1 MITTV
6 SLVPPFAAVLS
17 HQCGRPGLISQSLS
31 LSSTSSH
38 PHPELNSDQIVVV
51 ECWFL
56 VIFFVLLFI
65 IFAVP
70 SSDQICQEK
79 YPLRGWK
86 SMKFQIQSQ
95 PDKMSL
101 LAYLAWIEHSS
112 GGALPAPYL
121 ICGPIFAPRPPYSG
135 AAVPHWQ
142 PTEQVSLHKTKCM
155 TRSKEKYTIKIKMAR
170 GPTPNSLPN
179 ITNKC
184 RVLHYLAGWRKCVLF
199 LLDLDEFLF
208 WCLMSFVK
216 YKIGK
221 FQYYWGWTCSQFKF
235 LWWSQCIH
243 FQNPQSPKKISTTT
257 ELSFSDIFLI
267 VAYPSWFGHTY
278 VGYESTVSRPYLMD
292 LSAPPRVADTNLHLY
307 NRISLAT

>member
-1 MITTV
+1 MTRIRITIGIMTRLATDCSLTRSHCRPLHSSSSSSPSPHTRRRKVKRKMMILDQDDDHDYPPHTKRRKRRRKMMTRIRMTIRMRTKITSDFISTQLSTPHLLFLHDACSRGIWWSRWSSV
-6 SLVPPFAAVLS
+6 SESKEFDDQDCSSTPPFAAVLS

-112 GGALPAPYL
+112 GGACLPL
-121 ICGPIFAPRPPYSG
+121 IWSVGL
-135 AAVPHWQ
+135 
-142 PTEQVSLHKTKCM
+142 SLHQGPLTQGLLSPTDNLSKSPSTKPNVWHSQKKSIP
-155 TRSKEKYTIKIKMAR
+155 SKSKWQEGQHQI
-170 GPTPNSLPN
+170 
-179 ITNKC
+179 
-184 RVLHYLAGWRKCVLF
+184 H
-199 LLDLDEFLF
+199 
-208 WCLMSFVK
+208 
-216 YKIGK
+216 
-221 FQYYWGWTCSQFKF
+221 SQ
-235 LWWSQCIH
+235 
-243 FQNPQSPKKISTTT
+243 T
-257 ELSFSDIFLI
+257 
-267 VAYPSWFGHTY
+267 
-278 VGYESTVSRPYLMD
+278 
-292 LSAPPRVADTNLHLY
+292 
-307 NRISLAT
+307 

>member
-1 MITTV
+1 M
-6 SLVPPFAAVLS
+6 
-17 HQCGRPGLISQSLS
+17 
-31 LSSTSSH
+31 
-38 PHPELNSDQIVVV
+38 VVD
-51 ECWFL
+51 CWFL
-56 VIFFVLLFI
+56 VIFFVLFFI

-155 TRSKEKYTIKIKMAR
+155 TRSKEKYAIKIKMAR

-184 RVLHYLAGWRKCVLF
+184 RVLHYLAGWRKYVLF

-221 FQYYWGWTCSQFKF
+221 FQYYWGWTCSHISK
-235 LWWSQCIH
+235 I
-243 FQNPQSPKKISTTT
+243 PKVPKKSV
-257 ELSFSDIFLI
+257 LLQNW
-267 VAYPSWFGHTY
+267 V
-278 VGYESTVSRPYLMD
+278 
-292 LSAPPRVADTNLHLY
+292 
-307 NRISLAT
+307 LATFSLLWPIPLDLGTRMWGMGLLWVGLI

>member
-1 MITTV
+1 MLIPGHFLRS
-6 SLVPPFAAVLS
+6 SLHHFRCPILRPNMS
-17 HQCGRPGLISQSLS
+17 REISSPGLKEYEISNSVPAWQNV
-31 LSSTSSH
+31 TSGISG
-38 PHPELNSDQIVVV
+38 LN
-51 ECWFL
+51 WAL
-56 VIFFVLLFI
+56 VWG
-65 IFAVP
+65 
-70 SSDQICQEK
+70 
-79 YPLRGWK
+79 R
-86 SMKFQIQSQ
+86 
-95 PDKMSL
+95 
-101 LAYLAWIEHSS
+101 
-112 GGALPAPYL
+112 LPAPYL

-292 LSAPPRVADTNLHLY
+292 LSAPPRVADTNLH
-307 NRISLAT
+307 NRISLPT